1 MNDFFG
7 ALELELR
14 AAAGRSPRRRLPI
27 GFAAGSVAAA
37 ALVAVALV
45 VALVVL
51 GGREEPAHVTAAPKP
66 DPVGTVIPKGE
77 GTPPRE
83 ADSTVVATGTAS
95 RLGPW
100 QMEVHHGKA
109 LRDPKTGELYNRAG
123 PCLMVYPLD
132 PPRHTFTGSGFCGPG
147 NLGFRKTPG
156 FSRAQVTVPS
166 EGRRAD
172 GTRVRVQG
180 VLVFGR
186 TPERATAVVIRSPS
200 VRVRAEVQEGPD
212 SIRGD
217 FYGIAVRPPM
227 PGARINWLDE
237 SGKPGSRGIALMP
250 PLTRR

>member
-14 AAAGRSPRRRLPI
+14 AAAGRSPRRRIPV
-27 GFAAGSVAAA
+27 GYAAGLVAAA
-37 ALVAVALV
+37 SLVAVALV
-45 VALVVL
+45 AALVVL
-51 GGREEPAHVTAAPKP
+51 GGGEGPADVSGAPKP

-77 GTPPRE
+77 GKPPRE
-83 ADSTVVATGTAS
+83 ADSTVVATGDAS

-109 LRDPKTGELYNRAG
+109 LRDPKTGELYNGAG
-123 PCLMVYPLD
+123 PCLMVYALD
-132 PPRHTFTGSGFCGPG
+132 PPSHTFTGSGYCGPG

-156 FSRAQVTVPS
+156 FSRAQLTVPAQ
-166 EGRRAD
+166 GRRAD
-172 GTRVRVQG
+172 GTRIRVRRVF
-180 VLVFGR
+180 VFGR
-186 TPERATAVVIRSPS
+186 TPERATAVVITSPN
-200 VRVRAEVQEGPD
+200 VGVRAAVQEGPD

-227 PGARINWLDE
+227 AGARINWLDE
-237 SGKPGSRGIALMP
+237 DGKPGSRGIRLMP